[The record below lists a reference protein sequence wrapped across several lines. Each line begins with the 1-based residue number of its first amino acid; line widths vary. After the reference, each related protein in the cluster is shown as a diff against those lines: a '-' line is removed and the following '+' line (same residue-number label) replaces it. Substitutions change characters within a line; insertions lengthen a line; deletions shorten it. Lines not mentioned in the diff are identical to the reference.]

1 VNKYSAK
8 VLKRSITFVL
18 RVWPNSPQK
27 INKMQSICYC
37 PDWTGETG
45 LQLIAREECR
55 QGTDGFQMVSPLLHV
70 GLLRQG
76 GKGKVAPR
84 ENRGGAGK
92 KKGTE
97 GAGHSGCLYRR
108 NLNIQRPRFNYSHVI
123 HPTSES
129 SMWISKRPRF
139 DEIFASAVSDQPSEQ
154 WFKKTNFWSTP
165 EPLSV
170 FFWRYSR
177 RIQKTTPQKK
187 FQMFGRPKLLM

>member
-37 PDWTGETG
+37 PDWTRETG

-84 ENRGGAGK
+84 EKERDGK
-92 KKGTE
+92 GLVTLAVYIE
-97 GAGHSGCLYRR
+97 ETWTSNGQGLITHMWSIRP
-108 NLNIQRPRFNYSHVI
+108 LNQACEYQNGRVLMRSSHPLSPI
-123 HPTSES
+123 DHPSNG
-129 SMWISKRPRF
+129 SKRQ
-139 DEIFASAVSDQPSEQ
+139 IFGQLRSLFLFFFGVTVGESKKQHPKRNFKCSEDR
-154 WFKKTNFWSTP
+154 NF
-165 EPLSV
+165 
-170 FFWRYSR
+170 
-177 RIQKTTPQKK
+177 
-187 FQMFGRPKLLM
+187 